1 MDTLCK
7 VLLEVSHGI
16 VGSTPDVGHSGSVV
30 EPLQFP
36 IEVGVDKGESEQV
49 KGVGELMD
57 GDIFASVSVIA
68 VAEGVLF
75 R

>member
-16 VGSTPDVGHSGSVV
+16 VGATPDVGRLGSVV
-30 EPLQFP
+30 EPLKFP
-36 IEVGVDKGESEQV
+36 VEVGEDKCESEQV
-49 KGVGELMD
+49 EGMGELMD

>member
-16 VGSTPDVGHSGSVV
+16 VGATPDVGRLGSVV
-30 EPLQFP
+30 EPLKFP
-36 IEVGVDKGESEQV
+36 VEVGVDKGESEQV
-49 KGVGELMD
+49 EGMGELMD
-57 GDIFASVSVIA
+57 GDIFTSVSVIA

>member
-1 MDTLCK
+1 M
-7 VLLEVSHGI
+7 
-16 VGSTPDVGHSGSVV
+16 GSTPDVGRSGGVV
-30 EPLQFP
+30 EPLKFP
-36 IEVGVDKGESEQV
+36 VEVGEDKGESEQV
-49 KGVGELMD
+49 EGMGELMD

>member
-1 MDTLCK
+1 MDTLGK

-16 VGSTPDVGHSGSVV
+16 VGSTPDIGRSGGVV

-36 IEVGVDKGESEQV
+36 VEVGVDKGESEQV
-49 KGVGELMD
+49 ERVGELMD

-68 VAEGVLF
+68 VAKGVLF

>member
-16 VGSTPDVGHSGSVV
+16 VGSTPDVGSSGGVV

-36 IEVGVDKGESEQV
+36 VEVGVDKGESEQV
-49 KGVGELMD
+49 EGVGELMD

-68 VAEGVLF
+68 VAKGVLF